1 MTEFLAASFVRAEI
15 DKSVAML
22 NALRADPTLLAAV
35 ERAARLCADALGRGN
50 KVMFAG
56 NGGSAADAQHL
67 AAELVGKLNYE
78 RPGLPAL
85 ALTTDSSI
93 LTAVSNDYGY
103 DELFR
108 RQIEALGAPGDV
120 LVAISTSGRSKNI
133 LRALTAARD
142 KGITTLGM
150 TGADGGEMP
159 ELCDLC
165 LRAPSRETQKIQEA
179 HIVLGHILCGLAERL
194 LFPPGA

>member
-150 TGADGGEMP
+150 TGAGGGEMP

>member
-35 ERAARLCADALGRGN
+35 EHAARLCADALGRGN

>member
-1 MTEFLAASFVRAEI
+1 MTEFLAASFVRTEI